1 MLQENRTAKY
11 IQMKSSSISKSK
23 HLIYA
28 ISTLSI
34 LSTCAGLTCFSPF
47 VEPALGKPQFFS
59 KPEFFGIKNKP
70 GETDKLIENG
80 RQLFFAGQFNPACEI
95 FRQAIEKNPDSG
107 VNHFE
112 YARCLARLGNEDN
125 AVSEFLE
132 ALNHDPSLLDARK
145 EMAVIFMKRGSYDEA
160 GGQLKQV
167 VDAQPTDL
175 ASRGNLGI
183 CMQHIGLFDQA
194 IEQFRIIES
203 KDPDSVEALFNLG
216 AALRQK
222 GEIDEAKEKFA
233 RILLLKPKPDDAK
246 LSFTYLELGR
256 CLLQKNDKNNIR
268 SAVGL
273 AKLAIKCL
281 PSNHL
286 AYLAL
291 GEALEKEGKET
302 EALEALRQAIQINPK
317 APESRAALTR
327 LLSGKAAKPR
337 QKLTVR

>member
-1 MLQENRTAKY
+1 MLQEKRTAKY
-11 IQMKSSSISKSK
+11 IQMKPFSISKSK

-28 ISTLSI
+28 ISALSI
-34 LSTCAGLTCFSPF
+34 LSTCAGVTCFSPF

-70 GETDKLIENG
+70 ADTDKLIENG
-80 RQLFFAGQFNPACEI
+80 RQFFFAGQFNPACEL
-95 FRQAIEKNPDSG
+95 FQQAVEKNPDSG

-112 YARCLARLGNEDN
+112 YARCLARLGNEDK

-132 ALNHDPSLLDARK
+132 ALNHDASLLDARK

-183 CMQHIGLFDQA
+183 CMQRIGLFDQA
-194 IEQFRIIES
+194 IEQFRIVES
-203 KDPDSVEALFNLG
+203 KDPDSVESLFNLG

-256 CLLQKNDKNNIR
+256 CLLQKNDTR

-273 AKLAIKCL
+273 EKLAIKCL

-286 AYLAL
+286 AYLTL

-302 EALEALRQAIQINPK
+302 EALEALRQAVQINPK

-327 LLSGKAAKPR
+327 LLAGKAAKPR